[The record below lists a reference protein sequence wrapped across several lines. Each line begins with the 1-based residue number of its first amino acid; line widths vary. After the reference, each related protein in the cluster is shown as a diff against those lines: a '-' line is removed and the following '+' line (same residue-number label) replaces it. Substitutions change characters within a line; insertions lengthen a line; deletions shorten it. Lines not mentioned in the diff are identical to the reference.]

1 MNNSSLPDVD
11 QGSCWL
17 FSSTFFTTLLVVVSL
32 AAFVGNILVVIVV
45 FKTPILRTSTNFY
58 YVNMAVSDFL
68 GALFTWPVYL
78 THEIITSKGS
88 LLHGTLAS
96 AGCKTGAYIRLLS
109 YLVSI
114 LSMVLIAVERY
125 IAIVHPLKVILLT
138 RKKRA
143 ALIFA
148 AWLIPITYSVPHI
161 FYFEVEE
168 VDQIAFCRFSWN
180 PLAIMIFYATTFL
193 VFFVVPLTS
202 ITVHYTVIVRAL
214 KKAIPSDDANQN
226 SFQKKRYMHSQNI
239 MRLYKSIVTVFVGCY
254 LLYTVFLI
262 MKATVP
268 KLFLKDECKWMLGI
282 FYFMLPLLSSTVNPF
297 ILFLFS
303 TNFRQALQTLCPF
316 SCPKFCIKVR
326 RGTVRSYRVSF
337 SPKEATG
344 TT

>member
-1 MNNSSLPDVD
+1 MNNSSLPNVD

-168 VDQIAFCRFSWN
+168 VDQIAFCRFS
-180 PLAIMIFYATTFL
+180 
-193 VFFVVPLTS
+193 
-202 ITVHYTVIVRAL
+202 
-214 KKAIPSDDANQN
+214 
-226 SFQKKRYMHSQNI
+226 
-239 MRLYKSIVTVFVGCY
+239 
-254 LLYTVFLI
+254 
-262 MKATVP
+262 
-268 KLFLKDECKWMLGI
+268 
-282 FYFMLPLLSSTVNPF
+282 
-297 ILFLFS
+297 
-303 TNFRQALQTLCPF
+303 
-316 SCPKFCIKVR
+316 
-326 RGTVRSYRVSF
+326 
-337 SPKEATG
+337 
-344 TT
+344 

>member
-1 MNNSSLPDVD
+1 MST
-11 QGSCWL
+11 WL
-17 FSSTFFTTLLVVVSL
+17 FLIFWALSSP
-32 AAFVGNILVVIVV
+32 GQCIL
-45 FKTPILRTSTNFY
+45 
-58 YVNMAVSDFL
+58 D
-68 GALFTWPVYL
+68 
-78 THEIITSKGS
+78 EIITSKGS

-180 PLAIMIFYATTFL
+180 PLAIMIFYATTFV

-262 MKATVP
+262 MKAIVP

-326 RGTVRSYRVSF
+326 RGTVRSYRVSC